1 MTPKD
6 KNKKDI
12 VGKAHEAQKPLLAE
26 LFTHGVMT
34 EDGIIL
40 DMVSPKK
47 PDKSKDVTKE
57 E

>member
-26 LFTHGVMT
+26 LFTHGVMS